1 MWVVS
6 TASSIRSIGFAA
18 TWPFLA
24 LYFEESLA
32 IPISV
37 VGIIFTLFSVTS
49 IIFSLVGGGLADFLG
64 RKNTLLAGS
73 AISFGL
79 FFAISFIVQD
89 RAYVL
94 PIMIL
99 FILTSIGGSFV
110 FPSASALVADVTP
123 DSERTNGYVVYR
135 ILTNL
140 GWAIGPLAG
149 SLIIV
154 YGIHWIFIL
163 VSISS
168 VIQGV
173 LVLFFVKDERR
184 ALPSG
189 TMKAKFSILSYDRY
203 LIVFS
208 IGTFFLTMVSSQFS
222 VTLPLYSGI
231 FLHIPSSQIGY
242 IYAVN
247 GIIVVIGQYPIT
259 NLLRRFQ
266 DMVPMILGTI
276 FYSLGYLS
284 VAFSRNL
291 AGLMLSMA
299 IITVGE
305 NMTSPIMNSVV
316 SRIAPS
322 DRVARYMGFL
332 GMVNSTGRALGPS
345 AGAFL
350 ISAFLFDGTLVWV
363 FVDIFGALAIITF
376 VIFSIYVRQRVN
388 ISSKSAEA
396 AEH

>member
-24 LYFEESLA
+24 LYFEESLG

-49 IIFSLVGGGLADFLG
+49 IVFSLVGGGLADFLG

-73 AISFGL
+73 AISFAL

-89 RAYVL
+89 RADVL

-163 VSISS
+163 VSICS

-173 LVLFFVKDERR
+173 LVLFFVKDARKT
-184 ALPSG
+184 LPSG
-189 TMKAKFSILSYDRY
+189 TKKAKFSILSYDRY

-266 DMVPMILGTI
+266 DMVPMILGTV

-291 AGLMLSMA
+291 LGLMLSMA

-376 VIFSIYVRQRVN
+376 VIFSVYVRQRVN
-388 ISSKSAEA
+388 MPSKA
-396 AEH
+396 AEVAER

>member
-1 MWVVS
+1 MS

-24 LYFEESLA
+24 IYFENDLG

-49 IIFSLVGGGLADFLG
+49 IVFSLIGGGLADFIG
-64 RKNTLLAGS
+64 RKNTLISGS
-73 AISFGL
+73 VISFAL
-79 FFAISFIVQD
+79 FISIAFIVQN
-89 RAYVL
+89 RSLAIPVMALFVL
-94 PIMIL
+94 
-99 FILTSIGGSFV
+99 SSVGGSFV
-110 FPSASALVADVTP
+110 FPSASALVADVTSE
-123 DSERTNGYVVYR
+123 SERTNGFVVYR

-140 GWAIGPLAG
+140 GWAIGPLSG
-149 SLIIV
+149 SLIID

-163 VSISS
+163 VALCSI
-168 VIQGV
+168 VQGV
-173 LVLFFVKDERR
+173 LVMLFVKDTRVK
-184 ALPSG
+184 ALPG
-189 TMKAKFSILSYDRY
+189 KERTKFSIISYDHY

-222 VTLPLYSGI
+222 VTLPLFSSI

-247 GIIVVIGQYPIT
+247 GTIVVAGQYPIT

-266 DMVPMILGTI
+266 EMVPMVLGTV

-291 AGLMLSMA
+291 VGLMISMA

-305 NMTSPIMNSVV
+305 NMTSPVMNSVV
-316 SRIAPS
+316 SKIAPH

-345 AGAFL
+345 VGSFL
-350 ISAFLFDGTLVWV
+350 IAAFLFDGAYVWL
-363 FVDIFGALAIITF
+363 FIDIFGFLAILTF
-376 VIFSIYVRQRVN
+376 IIFSVYARRTIKMGVSGTKVT
-388 ISSKSAEA
+388 EP
-396 AEH
+396 